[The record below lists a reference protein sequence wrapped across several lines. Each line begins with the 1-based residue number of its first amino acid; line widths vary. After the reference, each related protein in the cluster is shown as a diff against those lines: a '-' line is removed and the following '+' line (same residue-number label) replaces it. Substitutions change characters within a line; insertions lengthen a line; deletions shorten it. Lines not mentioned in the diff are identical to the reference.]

1 VGSAPTIVP
10 DGFAMKMPE
19 QGRRRWMAVGLMSG
33 TSMDGVDA
41 ALVEI
46 EYSDERV
53 TPQLVAA
60 HTTEYPADI
69 LASLND
75 LSALAVD
82 DIARLNFQI
91 GEVFAKA
98 AVDVIDQGGMSPE
111 QIDVIGSH
119 GQTVSHQ
126 PRSLGGPGVTLQL
139 GEPAV
144 IAERTGVVTVAD
156 FRVNDVA
163 AGGDGAPLVP
173 YVDWLL
179 FAGEGRTV
187 AAQNIG
193 GIANVTV
200 VTERI
205 EDVIA
210 FDTGPGN
217 MLIDQAVALDT
228 DGAARFDRDG
238 ALADR
243 GTVATPLLDHL
254 MVHPYLLKRPPK
266 SSGAAEFGAE
276 FVAGLRDQFASVST
290 EDFVATLTEFTARSI
305 ADGYQRFV
313 YPRTSIDEMV
323 LSGGGARNPSLRRRI
338 EEQLAPVPV
347 TTSDAY
353 GIDPDAKEAISF
365 AVLAVETMLLRPA
378 NVPQATGARRPVILG
393 KIVPIQG

>member
-1 VGSAPTIVP
+1 
-10 DGFAMKMPE
+10 MKMPE
-19 QGRRRWMAVGLMSG
+19 PERRRWTAVGLMSG

-46 EYSDERV
+46 EYTEERV
-53 TPQLVAA
+53 KVHLVAA
-60 HTTEYPADI
+60 HTADYPAEI
-69 LASLND
+69 LVSLRD
-75 LSALAVD
+75 LSALTVD
-82 DIARLNFQI
+82 DVARLNFEI

-98 AVDVIDQGGMSPE
+98 ALDVIGRGAMSAT
-111 QIDVIGSH
+111 QIDVVGSH

-126 PRSLGGPGVTLQL
+126 PRSLGGVGATLQL

-156 FRVNDVA
+156 FRVSDVV

-179 FAGEGRTV
+179 FAEEGRTV

-217 MLIDQAVALDT
+217 MLIDLAVALET
-228 DGAARFDRDG
+228 GGAARFDRDG
-238 ALADR
+238 TLAEKGD
-243 GTVATPLLDHL
+243 VATPLLDQL
-254 MVHPYLLKRPPK
+254 MADPYLLKSPPK
-266 SSGAAEFGAE
+266 STGAAEFGAE
-276 FVAGLRDQFASVST
+276 FVAGLRDQFASLST

-305 ADGYQRFV
+305 ADAYKRFV
-313 YPRTSIDEMV
+313 YPRSSVDEVV
-323 LSGGGARNPSLRRRI
+323 LSGGGARNPLLRRRI
-338 EEQLAPVPV
+338 EQQLAPVPV

-353 GIDPDAKEAISF
+353 GIDPDAKEAIAF

-378 NVPQATGARRPVILG
+378 NVPQATGARHPVILG
-393 KIVPIQG
+393 KIVPSMY